1 MFFRD
6 LFYSKLFFFQE
17 FKIAYISDFLNFKMF
32 LNVSISSKIMM
43 ELPKTKT
50 KSVLSHAL
58 FLSNFFI
65 HQCFF
70 AANVFPVAFFNC
82 LDGHRGSGII

>member
-50 KSVLSHAL
+50 KSVYPMRYFYQTSL
-58 FLSNFFI
+58 FTSVSLLPMFF
-65 HQCFF
+65 Q
-70 AANVFPVAFFNC
+70 
-82 LDGHRGSGII
+82 